1 MTLPRRGLGFREPN
15 FKKVAIEPLVED
27 GVVGAKPDSSSRG
40 SDAESFFDDPLV
52 CRDIVDKW
60 APSATMQRFSL
71 MSNDEFVA
79 EYEKGLAHQIAV
91 GSQSHQIAVKTKEE
105 CRQYLKLVR
114 EEFRDG
120 IGPFN
125 DSGENPPPVTIH
137 TWLERFNKQ
146 NPHSFDNAAAP
157 KDAENRISHL
167 EEILMFSRQGWL
179 RRDSG
184 ECRRAAR
191 NCFKCGQT
199 GHLQQDGKKDTATST
214 SGHADNETRYSRPC
228 LCNYAESGH

>member
-1 MTLPRRGLGFREPN
+1 INSCTDASESQPRSNTKKNRISSAKSVN
-15 FKKVAIEPLVED
+15 KKKVAEYPRTNKSSLKTMNRV
-27 GVVGAKPDSSSRG
+27 DSSI
-40 SDAESFFDDPLV
+40 SFK
-52 CRDIVDKW
+52 R
-60 APSATMQRFSL
+60 T
-71 MSNDEFVA
+71 
-79 EYEKGLAHQIAV
+79 
-91 GSQSHQIAVKTKEE
+91 
-105 CRQYLKLVR
+105 VR

-167 EEILMFSRQGWL
+167 EEILMFSRQAFYAKCG

-184 ECRRAAR
+184 ECRHAAR
-191 NCFKCGQT
+191 NCFKYGQT
-199 GHLQQDGKKDTATST
+199 GHLQQDDKKDTATST
-214 SGHADNETRYSRPC
+214 SGHADKQGNQIYPAVSLQLRRIRP
-228 LCNYAESGH
+228 LISQVPSLTHHLS